1 MKLLLLSFLLGLLSA
16 CGFEP
21 LRLWPLTILAFAGL
35 LWLLGTAPSLK
46 SALAR
51 GYWFGFGQFVLGLN
65 WIATCLHY
73 QAAMPA
79 WLGWIAVVALS
90 FYSPSTRQQ
99 VPDWPGNIQHPGTR
113 RRRQAA

>member
-46 SALAR
+46 ARSPAAIGSASVSSCLA
-51 GYWFGFGQFVLGLN
+51 
-65 WIATCLHY
+65 
-73 QAAMPA
+73 
-79 WLGWIAVVALS
+79 
-90 FYSPSTRQQ
+90 
-99 VPDWPGNIQHPGTR
+99 
-113 RRRQAA
+113 